1 MREVAEAHG
10 TAALRDATVYASGEP
25 CAMCSGALFWA
36 GVKRIVFAATAGD
49 ICASLGA
56 PALPI
61 TAAEVLAAAEPRVSV
76 EGPYLGDEAV
86 AVLRAWREAR

>member
-1 MREVAEAHG
+1 
-10 TAALRDATVYASGEP
+10 
-25 CAMCSGALFWA
+25 MCSGALFWA